1 MLTGTICCSL
11 QVLLQAS
18 CSPADRFGWGFF
30 PQRSAL
36 FERLWLGIVAR
47 SGELIHGFARN
58 WLCHRI
64 FFKYKGATWDTAEDF
79 PCPEET
85 STKPKMLI
93 FFYSEVIS
101 LKEGVQTPRSSK
113 LLPLPFP
120 PGFLIDLKK
129 CPVWALPI
137 K

>member
-1 MLTGTICCSL
+1 ML
-11 QVLLQAS
+11 
-18 CSPADRFGWGFF
+18 GWGFF

-47 SGELIHGFARN
+47 SGELTHGFARN

-93 FFYSEVIS
+93 FFLFRSNFLERRCTNPKKQQIVAPPLS
-101 LKEGVQTPRSSK
+101 PRFS
-113 LLPLPFP
+113 
-120 PGFLIDLKK
+120 DRLKK
-129 CPVWALPI
+129 VSSLGSSHQINSTRAVSR
-137 K
+137 